1 MRIGKLA
8 LAAGLVAALNGAAYG
23 VRAADDPPK
32 KDDVKKE
39 KDPKDMTLDECE
51 ANGICPV
58 TRKPSKPIY
67 HVKVGDKEYHFATRD
82 ASKEFQADPAKFGY
96 KKDDAKKDD
105 TKKDDTKK

>member
-1 MRIGKLA
+1 MSRFCKILFLSGMML
-8 LAAGLVAALNGAAYG
+8 LPLGLH
-23 VRAADDPPK
+23 AADGGDSKEAPK
-32 KDDVKKE
+32 

-67 HVKVGDKEYHFATRD
+67 HYKLGDKEFHFATRD
-82 ASKEFQADPAKFGY
+82 AQKQFAAEPEKFGY

-105 TKKDDTKK
+105 SKKDDAKK